1 LLSKDYVESG
11 LSKSDSCTTRRSPQ
25 SWTTALRPGT
35 GLRSGGQ
42 PRYSAIW
49 KRFNVSAILL
59 PFRATGM
66 SDMAVTMTYADVP
79 SPQTGT
85 TSFPPISDKTLSPGQ
100 LFTPFP
106 AGKTNKS
113 TKINLYTIWY
123 DQLECR
129 DITHGLSH

>member
-1 LLSKDYVESG
+1 MDYCASAWYGPEKWGTTSLLRDMEKVQCIG
-11 LSKSDSCTTRRSPQ
+11 AQ
-25 SWTTALRPGT
+25 
-35 GLRSGGQ
+35 
-42 PRYSAIW
+42 
-49 KRFNVSAILL
+49 AILL

-85 TSFPPISDKTLSPGQ
+85 TSFPPTSDKTLSPGQ
-100 LFTPFP
+100 PFTPFP